1 MTIGVNC
8 GHTIS
13 GAGSGAVG
21 IINESQHT
29 RLVGHALMNYL
40 RSAGCN
46 VVDCTIDQA
55 NTSGEYLAAA
65 VALANRQDLDW
76 FISVHF
82 NASASH
88 EGNGVEVYTY
98 EGRQYQDALDV
109 CNNIA
114 ELGFKNRGVK
124 AGSGLYVIRKTKA
137 KSMLIEVCFCD
148 NQKDVDTYNAIGGA
162 DAIARAIYKGIYD
175 YAIYPEPTTK
185 ENHNMPKSE
194 FIEFVGEIARRD
206 WLERRFVLPS
216 IVVAQAIKESA
227 SGTSELAQKANALFG
242 IKANDQWNG
251 PVYVKDA
258 SEQNPDGSYRTEKDT
273 LWRKYNSWEE
283 SIIDHNT
290 YIATRR
296 IGNQLEPNWINV
308 IGERDYVL
316 AAQYLQDAQFPYATS
331 HTYAESLVNDY
342 IEKYNLTRFDVMED
356 EVAPDGTLWVVQLGA
371 YKYKNNALMFQKRL
385 HDMGVISLIKNYKVD

>member
-162 DAIARAIYKGIYD
+162 DAIAKAIYKGIYD
-175 YAIYPEPTTK
+175 YTVYPESATK

-242 IKANDQWNG
+242 VKDNDQWDG

-258 SEQNPDGSYRTEKDT
+258 TEQNEDGSYRTEKDT

-356 EVAPDGTLWVVQLGA
+356 EIAPDGTLWVVQLGA

>member
-1 MTIGVNC
+1 MVIGVNC
-8 GHTIS
+8 GHTVS

-29 RLVGHALMNYL
+29 RLVGRALMNYL
-40 RSAGCN
+40 SSAG
-46 VVDCTIDQA
+46 VGVIDCTIDSA
-55 NTSGEYLAAA
+55 NTSNEYLAAS

-76 FISVHF
+76 FISIHF

-109 CNNIA
+109 CNNIS

-148 NQKDVDTYNAIGGA
+148 NQKDVDTYNALGGA
-162 DAIARAIYKGIYD
+162 DAIAKAIYKGIYD
-175 YAIYPEPTTK
+175 YAVYPESTTK
-185 ENHNMPKSE
+185 ENHNMSKSE

-206 WLERRFVLPS
+206 WIERGLVLPS
-216 IVVAQAIKESA
+216 VVVAQAIKESA

-242 IKANDQWNG
+242 IKKNDWTG
-251 PVYVKDA
+251 RTYIKDA
-258 SEQNPDGSYRTEKDT
+258 SEQNADSSYRTDKAVE
-273 LWRKYNSWEE
+273 WRAYDSWEE

-296 IGNQLEPNWINV
+296 IGNQIEPNWKNV
-308 IGERDYVL
+308 IGESNYIL
-316 AAQYLQDAQFPYATS
+316 AVQHLQDAQFAYATS
-331 HTYAESLVNDY
+331 KTYAESLITDY
-342 IEKYNLTRFDVMED
+342 IEKYNLARFDVIED
-356 EVAPDGTLWVVQLGA
+356 DVAPDGTLWVVQLGA
-371 YKYKNNALMFQKRL
+371 YKYKSNALMFQKRL
-385 HDMGVISLIKNYKVD
+385 NDMGVISLVKNYKIE